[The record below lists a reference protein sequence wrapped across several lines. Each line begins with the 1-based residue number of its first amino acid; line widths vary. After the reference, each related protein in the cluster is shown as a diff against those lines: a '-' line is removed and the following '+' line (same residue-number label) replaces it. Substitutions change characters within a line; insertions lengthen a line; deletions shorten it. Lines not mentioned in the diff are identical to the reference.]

1 MHLFWEGRGGILL
14 DTDHVDVNE
23 GRQSVVGWV
32 EMVEVTHKCQRS
44 RSEHL
49 FKRIKPKWF
58 LLPARKLLDQELVW
72 GKILGKHLRA
82 SNKRM
87 QPTQRRVL
95 CEVKLLL
102 PGGNIKTKLCFETLQ
117 DGEYIQGSSFWNTV
131 ENKDVPR
138 EGFKKG
144 ALVSPYK
151 QGLRACTPL

>member
-1 MHLFWEGRGGILL
+1 MR
-14 DTDHVDVNE
+14 
-23 GRQSVVGWV
+23 
-32 EMVEVTHKCQRS
+32 
-44 RSEHL
+44 
-49 FKRIKPKWF
+49 
-58 LLPARKLLDQELVW
+58 
-72 GKILGKHLRA
+72 
-82 SNKRM
+82 
-87 QPTQRRVL
+87 PTQRRVL